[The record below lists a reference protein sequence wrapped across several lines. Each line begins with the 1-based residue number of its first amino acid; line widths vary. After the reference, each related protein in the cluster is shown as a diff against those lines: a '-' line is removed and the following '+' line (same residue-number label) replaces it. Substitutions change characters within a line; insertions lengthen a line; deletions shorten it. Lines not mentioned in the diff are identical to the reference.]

1 MEFSEKIKS
10 LRLKN
15 NLTQEEFASKLNVT
29 RQAASNWEN
38 NRNLPDIEMII
49 SIASVFE
56 ISLDELILGGKN
68 MNDITKKLIDDTS
81 ETKRA
86 RFNMVSTIIGAS
98 LLVLGV
104 IFLLIKFNS
113 VEYVDKS
120 GILHENFYLVI
131 IGYLCLFSGFATIFV
146 SWIITLVKKLNS

>member
-29 RQAASNWEN
+29 RQAVSNWEN

-49 SIASVFE
+49 SISSVFE

-86 RFNMVSTIIGAS
+86 RFNMISTIIGAS

-104 IFLLIKFNS
+104 IFLFIKVNS
-113 VEYVDKS
+113 VEYIDES

-146 SWIITLVKKLNS
+146 SWIITLVKKI

>member
-1 MEFSEKIKS
+1 
-10 LRLKN
+10 
-15 NLTQEEFASKLNVT
+15 
-29 RQAASNWEN
+29 
-38 NRNLPDIEMII
+38 
-49 SIASVFE
+49 
-56 ISLDELILGGKN
+56 

-86 RFNMVSTIIGAS
+86 RFNMISTIIGAS
-98 LLVLGV
+98 LLVLGF

-131 IGYLCLFSGFATIFV
+131 IGYLCLFSGFATVFV

>member
-29 RQAASNWEN
+29 RQAVSNWEN

-86 RFNMVSTIIGAS
+86 RFNMISTIIGAS
-98 LLVLGV
+98 LLILGV
-104 IFLLIKFNS
+104 IFLLIKFKS

>member
-1 MEFSEKIKS
+1 MEFNEKIKD

-29 RQAASNWEN
+29 RQAVSNWEN

-56 ISLDELILGGKN
+56 ISLDELILGGKS
-68 MNDITKKLIDDTS
+68 MNDITRKLISDTN
-81 ETKRA
+81 ETTRA
-86 RFNMVSTIIGAS
+86 RFNMISTIIGAS

-131 IGYLCLFSGFATIFV
+131 IGYLCLFSGFLTIFI

>member
-1 MEFSEKIKS
+1 MEFIEKIKS

-68 MNDITKKLIDDTS
+68 MNDITK
-81 ETKRA
+81 
-86 RFNMVSTIIGAS
+86 N
-98 LLVLGV
+98 
-104 IFLLIKFNS
+104 
-113 VEYVDKS
+113 
-120 GILHENFYLVI
+120 
-131 IGYLCLFSGFATIFV
+131 
-146 SWIITLVKKLNS
+146 

>member
-29 RQAASNWEN
+29 RQAVSNWEN

-86 RFNMVSTIIGAS
+86 RFNMISTIIGAS

>member
-49 SIASVFE
+49 SISSVFE

-86 RFNMVSTIIGAS
+86 RFNMISTIIGAS